1 MSSVKAVQQEFEQL
15 YGSGGGTN
23 GVAGRDSSSSRQQL
37 VRTAH
42 TKLQVLVQDTSS
54 RLLKVQA
61 RVRLCVKR

>member
-15 YGSGGGTN
+15 YGGGGTN